1 MSRIVLSSS
10 KSLLLRVF
18 YQGTRKEARRPVIL
32 EPAVCS
38 LRSPGATASCC
49 CYDFHPGLTSGL
61 NPPDDPPFRNKLSP
75 ASHKS
80 PPISNPYSCST
91 SHLQLFLAQRGLLRL
106 LKCNRNLLG
115 FASVPKGLI
124 RTSPPSPLCP
134 SKHKEAYHVTFCDI
148 TA

>member
-1 MSRIVLSSS
+1 MRRIVLCSS
-10 KSLLLRVF
+10 KSLLPRVF

-32 EPAVCS
+32 EPAVYS

-49 CYDFHPGLTSGL
+49 CYDFHPGLPSGL

-80 PPISNPYSCST
+80 TPINNPFSCST

-106 LKCNRNLLG
+106 LKCNQNLLG

-124 RTSPPSPLCP
+124 RTRCP
-134 SKHKEAYHVTFCDI
+134 SSTLSLQTQEGLSCHLL
-148 TA
+148 